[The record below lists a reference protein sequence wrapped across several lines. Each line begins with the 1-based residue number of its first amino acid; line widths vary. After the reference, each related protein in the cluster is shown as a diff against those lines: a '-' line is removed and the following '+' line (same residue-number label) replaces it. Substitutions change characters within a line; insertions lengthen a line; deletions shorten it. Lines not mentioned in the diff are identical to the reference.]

1 MQGLYRKRWPSVAVL
16 LVKPTGFFA
25 GEAVP
30 AVIGDQ
36 TLLGRSGTCQRIQQ
50 RVNAVGPAELRR
62 LLQVAETELRQTS
75 AQLKHSLGFSF
86 T

>member
-1 MQGLYRKRWPSVAVL
+1 MQGLYRKRWPSVAAL

-25 GEAVP
+25 GEAVA

-62 LLQVAETELRQTS
+62 LLKVAETELRQTS